1 MSPMTTTFPRTRGRR
16 MGYDTQEVE
25 RFLAE
30 ARAAY
35 DGRHPTAAVTAAD
48 IRRAA
53 FSMQRGGYATA
64 AVDAAL
70 ERLED
75 AFAARERER
84 NLRRGGERA
93 YYASTRAL
101 AKEIIAR
108 LERPD
113 GHKFTRTGLFG
124 VGYSV
129 KDVDRFA
136 VHARSYFEEGTPLE
150 VEEVRSVAFR
160 PSRNGYQEAQVDL
173 LVDGLVEV
181 MLAVR

>member
-1 MSPMTTTFPRTRGRR
+1 MSTTFPRTRGRR
-16 MGYDTQEVE
+16 LGYDTAEVE
-25 RFLAE
+25 QFLAQ

-35 DGRHPTAAVTAAD
+35 DGGPASTASEVTAAE

-53 FSMQRGGYATA
+53 FTMQRGGYATA

-84 NLRRGGERA
+84 KLRGAGERA
-93 YYASTRAL
+93 YYAGTRAL

-108 LERPD
+108 MERPSRQ
-113 GHKFTRTGLFG
+113 KFTRTGPFA

-136 VHARSYFEEGTPLE
+136 DQVRAYFEEGAQLA
-150 VEEVRSVAFR
+150 VDDVRAVAFR
-160 PSRNGYQEAQVDL
+160 PKRNGYQEAQVDL
-173 LVDGLVEV
+173 LIDGLVEV

>member
-1 MSPMTTTFPRTRGRR
+1 MSTTFPRTRGRR
-16 MGYDTQEVE
+16 LGYDTTEVE
-25 RFLAE
+25 QFLAQ

-35 DGRHPTAAVTAAD
+35 DDRRAKQPLTAAE

-53 FSMQRGGYATA
+53 FSMQRHGYATA

-84 NLRRGGERA
+84 TARGAGERA
-93 YYASTRAL
+93 YYARTRAL
-101 AKEIIAR
+101 AKEIIGR
-108 LERPD
+108 VDRPD
-113 GHKFTRTGLFG
+113 GEKFTRTGTFA

-129 KDVDRFA
+129 HDVDRFA
-136 VHARSYFEEGTPLE
+136 EQVRAYFEEGAPLD
-150 VEEVRSVAFR
+150 VEDVRGVAFR
-160 PSRNGYQEAQVDL
+160 PKRNGYQEAQVDL
-173 LVDGLVEV
+173 LIDGLVEV

>member
-1 MSPMTTTFPRTRGRR
+1 MSTTFPRTRGRR
-16 MGYDTQEVE
+16 LGYDTSEVE
-25 RFLAE
+25 KFLAQ

-35 DGRHPTAAVTAAD
+35 DDRRAKQPLTSAE

-84 NLRRGGERA
+84 SARGTSERA
-93 YYASTRAL
+93 YYANTRAL

-108 LERPD
+108 LERP
-113 GHKFTRTGLFG
+113 HRQKFTRTGFLT
-124 VGYSV
+124 VGYSTR
-129 KDVDRFA
+129 DVDRFA
-136 VHARSYFEEGTPLE
+136 DNIRAYFEEGAPLG
-150 VEEVRSVAFR
+150 VDDVREAAFR
-160 PSRNGYQEAQVDL
+160 PKRNGYQEAQVDL
-173 LVDGLVEV
+173 LIDGLVEV
-181 MLAVR
+181 MQAVR